1 MSLFIFERN
10 YTKDQIYHNEQNKTK
25 TKNKKTKNKNKK
37 KKNKKNPPS
46 FHAVAVQN
54 RQQYKKNHR
63 FKGADFGIMCLPD
76 LKNLTFSLPI
86 FRQITSIPFSFKDT
100 QF

>member
-25 TKNKKTKNKNKK
+25 TKNKKLKT
-37 KKNKKNPPS
+37 KKNPPS
-46 FHAVAVQN
+46 FHAVAVQT

-63 FKGADFGIMCLPD
+63 FKGRI
-76 LKNLTFSLPI
+76 SE
-86 FRQITSIPFSFKDT
+86 
-100 QF
+100 